1 MNEEYNLISLIK
13 MIVVIIIVVFMF
25 YGLTVLITKNK
36 KIGSQDDINNNTE
49 IQYDEI
55 LIGNIYDQKE
65 EEYYVLVELT
75 SDYITLNDILTNYNS
90 KTEKIKLYTADL
102 DNGFNK
108 KYLGEKSNFENKYPI
123 FNKSTL
129 LKIKNKQLIEYVEG
143 TDKIQEKL
151 G

>member
-36 KIGSQDDINNNTE
+36 KTGSQDDINNNTE

-102 DNGFNK
+102 NNGFNK

>member
-36 KIGSQDDINNNTE
+36 KTGSQDDINNNTE